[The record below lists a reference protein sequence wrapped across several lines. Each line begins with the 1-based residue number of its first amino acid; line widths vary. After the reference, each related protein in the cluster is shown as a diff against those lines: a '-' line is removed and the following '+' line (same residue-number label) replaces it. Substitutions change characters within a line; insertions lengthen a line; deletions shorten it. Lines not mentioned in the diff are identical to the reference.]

1 MIKFKKRIYT
11 NKIIVDS
18 TYTGEDDYKLRDLR
32 QLVKEAGAIEIKAN
46 FVISKSGEIEIA
58 RNVDEVSGLGTDT
71 IVILLVGSPECISEE
86 QLSGLNTLLEQLQT
100 LYPTTVVVES
110 EEISKRIL

>member
-1 MIKFKKRIYT
+1 MIKFKKRIHT

-32 QLVKEAGAIEIKAN
+32 QLVKEEGALEIKAN
-46 FVISKSGEIEIA
+46 FVISKLGEIEIA
-58 RNVDEVSGLGTDT
+58 RNVDEVSGFGTDS

-86 QLSGLNTLLEQLQT
+86 QLSGLNTLLKQLQI
-100 LYPTTVVVES
+100 LYPTTVIES